1 MAIRF
6 LNPRTPRSAKEL
18 GPTTQSQLR
27 AAGKLYDG
35 NDLPAAERLSPDRE
49 HGDGEDEGSF
59 LGLLEI
65 WDVEVDGEVRY
76 DALLYMGDSGTVFRR
91 GTEEVVSERIQTYFG
106 GKDEA
111 LAKEMQQAY
120 RAAQKQFKA
129 ELKAGPEAGGPWGAY
144 SKALGESE
152 PEDKS

>member
-1 MAIRF
+1 MALRF

-18 GPTTQSQLR
+18 SPTTQAQLR

-35 NDLPAAERLSPDRE
+35 NDLPAEERLSPDRE

-91 GTEEVVSERIQTYFG
+91 GTQEVVAERIQTYFE
-106 GKDEA
+106 GKDKA
-111 LAKEMQQAY
+111 LSKEMQQAY
-120 RAAQKQFKA
+120 HAAQKQFKA
-129 ELKAGPEAGGPWGAY
+129 ELKAGPKAGGAWGAY
-144 SKALGESE
+144 SKAL
-152 PEDKS
+152 DKSEDEN